1 MAMETNQDPILE
13 AEVSR
18 TEAAITETLL
28 REVVNARDELVNEI
42 DDEETFTKA
51 DVIEYVDKAIDT
63 TLKTVG
69 LTDSF
74 FEAVNN

>member
-1 MAMETNQDPILE
+1 MAMKTTQDPILE
-13 AEVSR
+13 TEVAQAE
-18 TEAAITETLL
+18 TAITETLL

-51 DVIEYVDKAIDT
+51 EVIEYVDKAIDA

-69 LTDSF
+69 LTDAF
-74 FEAVNN
+74 FEAVNT